1 MSQALTP
8 QARVPGRKMDI
19 SQALRLRTPQP
30 ASQPDVEAGAIRIAF
45 TGSGGKTTALFQLA
59 RQLEPPVVLTAST
72 HLHVDQVR
80 LADSHRIAASP
91 SDLDGL
97 EENLHGVVLVTGP
110 AEGKRTAGLEART
123 LDRLRELCDRRAL
136 PLLLE
141 ADGSRRRPLKA
152 PAQHEPAIPEFAGTV
167 VVTAG
172 LSGLD
177 RPLSEETVH
186 RPEIFA
192 RLGGLRPGDPVTDE
206 ALARVLTHP
215 QGGLKNVPAS
225 ARRIALLNQAD
236 TPELQARANQ
246 LAERLLQS
254 YQAVLVASLDP
265 QSSIPNPRS
274 RVHAVHEA
282 AAGIVLAA
290 GEARRFGRPKQLLDF
305 HGQPFVRGAARA
317 AMEAGLS
324 PVVVVT
330 GAGAEDVQAALEG
343 LPVEI
348 VHNPHWRQ
356 GQGASIRAGV
366 GTMGGRAGSAIF
378 LLADQPQVTPAVL
391 RALRQRHTA
400 GLPPVVAP
408 LVGERRANPVLFDRL
423 TFPDLMALQG
433 DVGGRALFDRYP
445 PVHLPWND
453 ESLLLDVDTAEDYR
467 KLMRLE

>member
-1 MSQALTP
+1 
-8 QARVPGRKMDI
+8 MDI
-19 SQALRLRTPQP
+19 SQALRLRTPRP
-30 ASQPDVEAGAIRIAF
+30 SSPPGTGAGAIRIAF
-45 TGSGGKTTALFQLA
+45 AGSGGKTSALFQLA
-59 RQLEPPVVLTAST
+59 RQLEPPVIVSATT

-80 LADSHRIAASP
+80 LADSHRVAESP
-91 SDLDGL
+91 VDLDGL
-97 EENLHGVVLVTGP
+97 EEDLHGVVLVTGP
-110 AEGKRTAGLEART
+110 FVGEGKRTNGLEART
-123 LDRLRELCDRRAL
+123 LDWLRELCERRAL

-141 ADGSRRRPLKA
+141 ADGSRRKPLKA
-152 PAQHEPAIPEFAGTV
+152 PAQHEPAIPQFAGTV
-167 VVTAG
+167 VVAAG

-192 RLGGLRPGDPVTDE
+192 RLSGLHPGDPVTDE

-215 QGGLKNVPAS
+215 EGGLKNIPAS

-265 QSSIPNPRS
+265 QPSILNPQS
-274 RVHAVHEA
+274 PIINHQSGVHTVHEA
-282 AAGIVLAA
+282 AAGVVLAA
-290 GEARRFGRPKQLLDF
+290 GEARRFGRPKQLLDY
-305 HGQPFVRGAARA
+305 HGQPFVRSTARA
-317 AMEAGLS
+317 ALEAGLS
-324 PVVVVT
+324 PVLVVT
-330 GAGAEDVQAALEG
+330 GAGAEEVQAALEG
-343 LPVEI
+343 LSVEV

-366 GTMGGRAGSAIF
+366 GTLGERAGSAIF

-391 RALRQRHTA
+391 RALRRRHAA

-423 TFPDLMALQG
+423 TFPDLMALTG

-445 PVHLPWND
+445 PVHLPWHD